1 MTASPSFPPVDAAIG
16 ILRQI
21 NWRAVA
27 HRLIMVA
34 ATVCAVIV
42 AVSVFTYRHARQFW
56 REHGDE
62 ITLQALTFAEN
73 AKVVAVTAAN
83 ATIRAV
89 RVVAPVVTL
98 WVNRALDSAF
108 YQLAAF

>member
-1 MTASPSFPPVDAAIG
+1 MNTPSFPPVDAAIG

-27 HRLIMVA
+27 HKLIMLA
-34 ATVCAVIV
+34 ATICAVIV
-42 AVSVFTYRHARQFW
+42 AVTVFTYRHARAFW
-56 REHGDE
+56 RDHGDE
-62 ITLQALTFAEN
+62 ITLQVLTFAEN
-73 AKVVAVTAAN
+73 AKTLAVTAAN
-83 ATIRAV
+83 AAIRVTRA
-89 RVVAPVVTL
+89 ATPVITQ

>member
-1 MTASPSFPPVDAAIG
+1 MNTPSFPPVDALIATI
-16 ILRQI
+16 RQTD
-21 NWRAVA
+21 WRDVA
-27 HRLIMVA
+27 HKLIMLA

-42 AVSVFTYRHARQFW
+42 AVTVFAYRHARQFW

-62 ITLQALTFAEN
+62 ITLQVLTFTKQAKAVALTA
-73 AKVVAVTAAN
+73 TN

-89 RVVAPVVTL
+89 RVVAPMVTQ
-98 WVNRALDSAF
+98 WVNRTLDSAF

>member
-1 MTASPSFPPVDAAIG
+1 MTASPSFPPIDAAISA
-16 ILRQI
+16 LRQI

-27 HRLIMVA
+27 HRLIAIA

-42 AVSVFTYRHARQFW
+42 AVTVFTYRHARQFW
-56 REHGDE
+56 RDHGDE
-62 ITLQALTFAEN
+62 ITLQVLTFAEN
-73 AKVVAVTAAN
+73 AKTLAVTAAN

-98 WVNRALDSAF
+98 WVNRTLDSAF